1 MKIASMRLYADILA
15 SAARNGWDYTPDAI
29 VSGSKRHFDEMK
41 FQLIAAGYEI
51 VPVGPRPHCPSLEK
65 LASD

>member
-1 MKIASMRLYADILA
+1 MRLYADILA

-41 FQLIAAGYEI
+41 LQLIASGYEI
-51 VPVGPRPHCPSLEK
+51 VPVGSRPHCPSLEK